1 MDNSMLININ
11 KLELIKERFYMN
23 IRLSKKTFVFIIVNV
38 ITVMTLSSENVFL
51 ALFNATVIWGD
62 IILIPMMIVLLFN
75 FFVEGESTEK

>member
-1 MDNSMLININ
+1 MLININ